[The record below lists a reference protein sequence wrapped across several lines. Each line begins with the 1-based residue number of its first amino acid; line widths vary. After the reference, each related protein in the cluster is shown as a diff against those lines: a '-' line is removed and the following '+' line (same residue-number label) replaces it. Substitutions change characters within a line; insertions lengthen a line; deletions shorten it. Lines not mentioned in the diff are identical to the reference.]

1 MQRKQHALLHVLISQ
16 KCYIYFAN
24 NTQFIISCMTLSKLP
39 LLKRGL
45 SQPQSRLLYLQIQFK
60 SVNICKHNSAAM
72 FNYLYKL
79 FNQNLYGAKL
89 CAQQPKGDMLTS
101 NNSQINLEFGKMLE
115 FRVTPFRSKLPF
127 LMYQLHVHSYVF
139 WAYDIHFDLS
149 ILKHLTYLSCLYSA
163 HVFTIC
169 QE

>member
-1 MQRKQHALLHVLISQ
+1 
-16 KCYIYFAN
+16 
-24 NTQFIISCMTLSKLP
+24 
-39 LLKRGL
+39 
-45 SQPQSRLLYLQIQFK
+45 
-60 SVNICKHNSAAM
+60 M